1 MVRTRTDHIILWPS
15 YFDSRNKRSSGR
27 RVPKSLAVE
36 SPSAEDIFRA
46 VKSLGLEATILQDK
60 SYPSKWWEREG
71 CVSVE
76 KSQSKTQLIKGV
88 AQKLKA
94 IKTQ

>member
-27 RVPKSLAVE
+27 RVPKALAIEKPTVQE
-36 SPSAEDIFRA
+36 IFKA
-46 VKSLGLEATILQDK
+46 VSSLGLDAVILEEK
-60 SYPSKWWEREG
+60 SYPSKWWEHEG

-76 KSQSKTQLIKGV
+76 KSLSKTELINKV
-88 AQKLKA
+88 APKLKS
-94 IKTQ
+94 IRGQ

>member
-27 RVPKSLAVE
+27 RVSKSLAVE
-36 SPSAEDIFRA
+36 KPTVQELFQAVSSLELEVVILEDKA
-46 VKSLGLEATILQDK
+46 
-60 SYPSKWWEREG
+60 YPSNWGEHEG

-76 KSQSKTQLIKGV
+76 KSLRKTELISKV
-88 AQKLKA
+88 APRLKA
-94 IKTQ
+94 LRTQ

>member
-36 SPSAEDIFRA
+36 KPTVQELFKVIT
-46 VKSLGLEATILQDK
+46 SLGLEAVILEDK
-60 SYPSKWWEREG
+60 AYPSNWQEHEG

-76 KSQSKTQLIKGV
+76 KSLTKTELISKM
-88 AQKLKA
+88 APKLKA
-94 IKTQ
+94 LRNQ

>member
-15 YFDSRNKRSSGR
+15 YFDSRKKRSGGR

-36 SPSAEDIFRA
+36 KPTVEEIFKA
-46 VKSLGLEATILQDK
+46 VKSLGLEAIILEDK
-60 SYPSKWWEREG
+60 AYPSNWWEHEG

-76 KSQSKTQLIKGV
+76 KSLTKTELISKV
-88 AQKLKA
+88 APKLKA
-94 IKTQ
+94 IKSQ